1 MRIFHKALATEC
13 SRRRFQV
20 NPMAYSS
27 EARRLVEA
35 AGGVFVRHGKGT
47 HQIYRINNRMVVVSL
62 SRSDY
67 RSMKSWRV
75 NSHPARK
82 RISRLR

>member
-1 MRIFHKALATEC
+1 
-13 SRRRFQV
+13 
-20 NPMAYSS
+20 MAYSS

-67 RSMKSWRV
+67 RSDEKLAGEL
-75 NSHPARK
+75 ARRTQTDK
-82 RISRLR
+82 PVAGIARAECWHLDVAP

>member
-1 MRIFHKALATEC
+1 MPNRRTEI
-13 SRRRFQV
+13 
-20 NPMAYSS
+20 
-27 EARRLVEA
+27 RRLVEA

-67 RSMKSWRV
+67 RSDNQPCV
-75 NSHPARK
+75 A
-82 RISRLR
+82 IDG